1 MNNERD
7 DAAPID
13 ALIEQ
18 AHRNLG
24 VGHNLVEL
32 AIEVLRLAREGWQP
46 PAAPDRAEVLWE
58 EAHSAFY
65 YKAEEGYAHA
75 CDVPREDRM
84 ALVREVI
91 NRHFDE
97 LRAEWE
103 AERPVVVV
111 PADIK
116 EIADWCNVAF
126 LSTRNWNKIRGF
138 VQALDG
144 AKWPAVVPSEDQ
156 IKHMTNRFLGWRLPE
171 DFRPDDG
178 ISFEPEFNKEWN
190 ASQGKP
196 PQRRTPT
203 GTNLFSYTQAE
214 AMVRYILDGA
224 KGDE

>member
-91 NRHFDE
+91 NRHFAE
-97 LRAEWE
+97 LRAEIE
-103 AERPVVVV
+103 AERPVIDVTLAVRE
-111 PADIK
+111 AT
-116 EIADWCNVAF
+116 ETG
-126 LSTRNWNKIRGF
+126 LSYKPGHTSHTLARF
-138 VQALDG
+138 VKQLIDG
-144 AKWPAVVPSEDQ
+144 AGVRAKPVFSEEVLAAAERTL
-156 IKHMTNRFLGWRLPE
+156 KRYGFTNC
-171 DFRPDDG
+171 D
-178 ISFEPEFNKEWN
+178 
-190 ASQGKP
+190 
-196 PQRRTPT
+196 
-203 GTNLFSYTQAE
+203 
-214 AMVRYILDGA
+214 
-224 KGDE
+224 